1 MLEIPSG
8 SEVLRLIGHQVSTAK
23 PSDTSSINLLL
34 QEFRKV
40 IPRGRSE
47 SIEVV
52 DCGSSGLGFFATDDI
67 VRGSCILIDHPI
79 VSVLDCELG
88 AAAYSGQD
96 GSDSIALA
104 EKIGMCFNEDI
115 ERALQQLHPFRLGS
129 TRPASSAVLIPESV
143 NAFLNNRIPEA
154 ISKDLLLRTVQCNSL
169 GFYTCPELC
178 SYNDHLRFL
187 TGTGLYPV
195 ASFFNHSCSPNVS
208 HMSFG
213 DVTIFRA
220 NRNISKGEEL
230 CISYIGSEILSE
242 STSVRHEFIG
252 SRDFVCLCEKCSLH
266 ETEDPWVEELTLDM
280 RLSMKLISHPA
291 RRLQFMRN
299 LLNTHSFIQRDRLE
313 LQFMLAREFNEAAGL
328 DWKELIDYAV
338 KCDDLS
344 SIAIIFH
351 YMVLNGFCED
361 LFNCCFTKGAITLGP
376 ELGSPQN
383 LTRLFELTDF
393 NDNSGRYREFRDI
406 VSGRD
411 R

>member
-1 MLEIPSG
+1 MLDIPSG
-8 SEVLRLIGHQVSTAK
+8 SEVLRLIGDQVSTAK
-23 PSDTSSINLLL
+23 PSDTSSIKLLL
-34 QEFRKV
+34 QEFRKA

-52 DCGSSGLGFFATDDI
+52 DCGSSGLGFFATADI
-67 VRGSCILIDHPI
+67 VIGSCILIDHPI

-88 AAAYSGQD
+88 EASYSGQD

-115 ERALQQLHPFRLGS
+115 ERALEQLHPFRLGS
-129 TRPASSAVLIPESV
+129 TSPDSSAIIIPESV
-143 NAFLNNRIPEA
+143 RSCLNDLIPAA

-213 DVTIFRA
+213 DVTIFRV

-230 CISYIGSEILSE
+230 FISYIGTDLLCE

-252 SRDFVCLCEKCSLH
+252 SRDFVCHCEKCSLP
-266 ETEDPWVEELTLDM
+266 ETEDPWVEELTLDV
-280 RLSMKLISHPA
+280 RLSLKLISQPA
-291 RRLQFMRN
+291 RRSQFMRN
-299 LLNTHSFIQRDRLE
+299 LLKTHSFIQRDRLE
-313 LQFMLAREFNEAAGL
+313 LQFMLSREFNEAGALG
-328 DWKELIDYAV
+328 WKELIEHAV
-338 KCDDLS
+338 KYDDLS

-351 YMVLNGFCED
+351 YMVRNGFCED

-376 ELGSPQN
+376 ELGNPRN

-393 NDNSGRYREFRDI
+393 NDNSDLYREFRNI
-406 VSGRD
+406 VSGRVK
-411 R
+411 